1 MNAYLITGGAGYI
14 GSHLA
19 EKLIKLKKK
28 VIIYDNLSTGSKR
41 LVDNKAVFINGDI
54 NNFIKVSKIIKKY
67 NVKTVFHFAASINVS
82 EAERNKKKYY
92 KNNILG
98 TKNLLKGIEKSNNN
112 VNRFIFA
119 SSCSVYGNTKKSI
132 TEKSKI
138 RPYGYYGYTKSI
150 SEKDIKKFSKKNKCN
165 YAILRYFNVAGASR
179 SGKLGEVNRN
189 NGHLFKNLALLTQ
202 KKKKIF
208 YINGNNF
215 NTKDGTCV
223 RDYIHIIDLTD
234 IHLKVY
240 DFLRKKNKS
249 IVLNCGYGKGY
260 SVLEIVDKSKKFI
273 KGLILKF
280 KNRRI
285 GDASSAYC
293 SNYKL
298 KKTLKWKPK
307 YAGITH
313 MINSAIN
320 WENNLK
326 KKIISS

>member
-54 NNFIKVSKIIKKY
+54 NNFIKVSKTIKKY

-138 RPYGYYGYTKSI
+138 RPFGYYGYTKSI
-150 SEKDIKKFSKKNKCN
+150 SEKDIKKFSKKNKCY
-165 YAILRYFNVAGASR
+165 YAILRYFNVAGASNT
-179 SGKLGEVNRN
+179 GKLGEVNRK
-189 NGHLFKNLALLTQ
+189 NGHLFKNLAIQSLKRNKT
-202 KKKKIF
+202 I
-208 YINGNNF
+208 YIYGRNF
-215 NTKDGTCV
+215 NTYDGTCI
-223 RDYIHIIDLTD
+223 RDYIHILDLID
-234 IHLKVY
+234 IHLKAIN
-240 DFLRKKNKS
+240 FLDTKNKS
-249 IVLNCGYGKGY
+249 LILNCGYGKGY
-260 SVLEIVDKSKKFI
+260 SVLEIVNCAIKIIKNLKVKYKKKR
-273 KGLILKF
+273 KGD
-280 KNRRI
+280 I
-285 GDASSAYC
+285 GSAYC
-293 SNYKL
+293 SNIL
-298 KKTLKWKPK
+298 
-307 YAGITH
+307 
-313 MINSAIN
+313 
-320 WENNLK
+320 LK
-326 KKIISS
+326 KKLYWKPRYNKINLMLKSALKWEKKLNRIKQI